1 MTEYIENRT
10 FNEIKIGDRA
20 SLTRTLTKADIELFA
35 VMSGD
40 VNPAHLDEEYARS
53 DIFHKIIAHGMWG
66 GALIS
71 TVLGTML
78 PGPGTIYLSQ
88 TLRFRRPVAIGD
100 TITVAVT
107 ATAKD
112 PEKRRVTLDCQCTN
126 QHGEVVISG
135 SAEVLAPAE
144 KVKRQRISLPEVLLH
159 KPGANYEAII
169 RRASTLGAVRAA
181 VVFPSEPMA
190 LHGIVEATHANLID
204 PIIVG
209 PEAPLRRVAEM
220 LDINLDAFCLEPTV
234 DGRAAAARAVA
245 LARTGEV
252 EAIVDPG
259 VRYYGLLHELVAHET
274 GIANHRRMS
283 HVYAMDVPNY
293 PHILFITD
301 AGMNTDPTLEEKRAI
316 VQNAIDLALALGV
329 EQPKV
334 AILAAVE
341 TISPKLRSTLD
352 AAALCKMVDR
362 GQIVGGIVDGPLAF
376 ENAVSPE
383 AARRAKLTS
392 PVAGQADI
400 LVAPDLE
407 AGTMLVQQLDRLAHA
422 QSAGIIVGGRVP
434 VALPEPSGNPQSVLA
449 ACAMAVLV
457 ARNGTDQHD
466 DAIVE

>member
-1 MTEYIENRT
+1 MIEYIENRT
-10 FNEIKIGDRA
+10 FDEIKIGDRA
-20 SLTRTLTKADIELFA
+20 TLTRTLSKSDIELFA

-78 PGPGTIYLSQ
+78 PGPGTIYLGQ

-107 ATAKD
+107 VTAMD
-112 PEKRRVTLDCQCTN
+112 PEKRRVTFDCQCTN
-126 QHGEVVISG
+126 QNGEVVISG

-144 KVKRQRISLPEVLLH
+144 KVKRQKVRLPEVLLRE
-159 KPGANYEAII
+159 PGAHYRGLVA
-169 RRASTLGAVRAA
+169 RAATMAPLKAA
-181 VVFPSEPMA
+181 VVFPSEPNA
-190 LHGIVEATHANLID
+190 LYGIFEAAQAGLIE
-204 PIIVG
+204 PILVG
-209 PEAPLRRVAEM
+209 PEVPLRLVAET
-220 LDINLDAFCLEPTV
+220 LELNLDAFPLVTTP
-234 DGRAAAARAVA
+234 DGRTAAARAVA
-245 LARTGEV
+245 MARSGEV
-252 EAIVDPG
+252 EALIDPG
-259 VRYYGLLHELVAHET
+259 VRYYGLLHELVDHAT
-274 GIANHRRMS
+274 GLVDHRRMS

-293 PHILFITD
+293 PRLLFITD
-301 AGMNTDPTLEEKRAI
+301 AGMNTDPALEEKRAI
-316 VQNAIDLALALGV
+316 VQNAIDLALAIGV

-362 GQIVGGIVDGPLAF
+362 GQIVGGLVDGPLAF
-376 ENAVSPE
+376 ENAVSIE
-383 AARRAKLTS
+383 AARKARLTS

-407 AGTMLVQQLDRLAHA
+407 AGTMLVQQLDRLADA
-422 QSAGIIVGGRVP
+422 QSAGIVVGGKVP
-434 VALPEPSGNPQSVLA
+434 VALPEPSGNPQSTLA

-457 ARNGTDQHD
+457 ARAGRGMKD
-466 DAIVE
+466 E

>member
-10 FNEIKIGDRA
+10 FDEIKIGDRA
-20 SLTRTLTKADIELFA
+20 VLTRTLSKADIELFA

-78 PGPGTIYLSQ
+78 PGPGTIYLGQ

-100 TITVAVT
+100 TIAVAVT
-107 ATAKD
+107 VTAMD
-112 PEKRRVTLDCQCTN
+112 SEKRRVTFDCQCTN
-126 QHGEVVISG
+126 QHDEVVISG
-135 SAEVLAPAE
+135 SAEVIAPTE
-144 KVKRQRISLPEVLLH
+144 KVKRQRISLPEVLLRT
-159 KPGANYEAII
+159 PGANYQGMLA
-169 RRASTLGAVRAA
+169 RAASLTPVRAA
-181 VVFPSEPMA
+181 VVFPSEPVA
-190 LHGIVEATHANLID
+190 LYGIYEAAQRGLIE
-204 PIIVG
+204 PLLIG
-209 PEAPLRRVAEM
+209 PEAPLRLVAET
-220 LDINLDAFCLEPTV
+220 LDLNPNIFPLVTTP
-234 DGRAAAARAVA
+234 DGRSAAARAVA
-245 LARTGEV
+245 LARAGEV
-252 EAIVDPG
+252 EAIIDPG
-259 VRYYGLLHELVAHET
+259 VRYYGLLHELVSHET
-274 GIANHRRMS
+274 GIADHRRLS

-293 PHILFITD
+293 PRLLFITD
-301 AGMNTDPTLEEKRAI
+301 AGLNTDPTLEQKRAI

-334 AILAAVE
+334 AVLSAVE

-362 GQIVGGIVDGPLAF
+362 GQISGGLVDGPLAF
-376 ENAVSPE
+376 ENAVSPD
-383 AARRAKLTS
+383 AARRARLIS

-407 AGTMLVQQLDRLAHA
+407 AGTMLVQQLDRLADS
-422 QSAGIIVGGRVP
+422 QSAGIVVGGKVP
-434 VALPEPSGNPQSVLA
+434 VALPEPSGNPQSILA

-457 ARNGTDQHD
+457 ARRQG
-466 DAIVE
+466 